1 MAAVVC
7 LTTACQDEVITEG
20 IVTLPA
26 EIGEDI
32 LFGARAGFENANPS
46 ATRTAYNGSYTVGT
60 TSYERIIWT
69 DKDKIQIYSP
79 QAHNPADGLTGDN
92 VHSAHYT
99 VVRND
104 DDKTVNNDEAYLERT
119 EETSLQWGQGD
130 DEVGTHDFYAM
141 YPSPLLFQNA
151 DGSFPFSLECAEA
164 ISMNGTNIGGYI
176 HTEQVAT
183 VTYAN
188 GKYTASPDMRYAY
201 MVAKTT
207 TTREEAYTEDADGN
221 VKGVSLTF
229 FPIVTAMELEL
240 SLPETSGTAATVNP
254 VTIAKVVV
262 KGTDIAGS
270 FTSDISGTDCWNVD
284 ASGATTAFNGNIT
297 TGSIKADEITVWTTY
312 GDNSH
317 PLTLKPGERLTFTV
331 FMKPNT
337 DLQNI
342 KVGIAS
348 DLVGQNV
355 KYKTLG
361 DSNSP
366 VTIVARKKNV
376 FTGLKLPIATTNAA
390 IDYSDWMAQLPADTE
405 LKGISLPGTGNSF
418 SYGLPR
424 NTTDRSYYVS
434 QNLTFDEQWETG
446 IRAFEIVTDRANN
459 TNGNGFADLVVQCGK
474 SDIYEMGAN
483 GSVSTTNTLK
493 VSEAVN
499 MILEKLGDNPYET
512 AMLIFTYQPE
522 GNDIKRHGPAY
533 MKQVV
538 NYVNSLDS
546 KKLVLFQ
553 PTLLLGEYPKKED
566 GTDDTTEPSNGAR
579 GKLMIIVRPNQSF
592 EKDCSSIEDDADD
605 ATVNDSLNWKG
616 ITDVIGTGTDNAASY
631 LLAINGCGTGKDK
644 WGARGY
650 KIKQVSTRNG
660 VETIAYDGF
669 APDISNNASVY
680 IESYMTSQGD
690 PIFKTYDTNMANYEY
705 TATSTSGSGN
715 NRTTTTTTITRA
727 LRDNAETLNFGYKT
741 NRTSVTCWFQEW
753 ARVIENPIYASGSQW
768 GTSYKTQWF
777 ESYEEK
783 LSNVKTTFD
792 MAITGAY
799 VEKGY
804 VFINSLCGYLAKS
817 SSPTSNTKSS
827 DTPDVSVRPSFK
839 NAWGGDYGN
848 ISALSTKLNQHFYE
862 YVNAKR
868 KEMVAPTGIVL
879 MDFVSN
885 DATNGGGA
893 YWLPQII
900 IANNE
905 FKPGVGDDDGEEDD
919 DDNTEPDDNDTPV
932 GGDQG
937 GIEG

>member
-1 MAAVVC
+1 MKKYRLIYMMAAVVC

-60 TSYERIIWT
+60 TSYESIIWT

-104 DDKTVNNDEAYLERT
+104 DATTANNDEAYLERT

-130 DEVGTHDFYAM
+130 GDNGTHDFYAM

-151 DGSFPFSLECAEA
+151 DGSFPFSLECADA

-207 TTREEAYTEDADGN
+207 TTREKAYTEADGN

-240 SLPETSGTAATVNP
+240 SLPKTSGSEATVNP

-270 FTSDISGTDCWNVD
+270 FTSDISGTDGTDCWDVD
-284 ASGATTAFNGNIT
+284 DSGATTAFKGNIT
-297 TGSIKADEITVWTTY
+297 TGSIKADEIAVWTTY
-312 GDNSH
+312 GDDEH
-317 PLTLKPGERLTFTV
+317 PLTLKPGESLTFTV
-331 FMKPNT
+331 FMKPT
-337 DLQNI
+337 AELSNI
-342 KVGIAS
+342 KVGIVS

-366 VTIVARKKNV
+366 VTVLARKKNV
-376 FTGLKLPIATTNAA
+376 FTGLKLPIATTNVG
-390 IDYSDWMAQLPADTE
+390 IDYSNWMEQLPPDTE

-418 SYGLPR
+418 SYGAS
-424 NTTDRSYYVS
+424 NANYVS
-434 QNLTFDEQWETG
+434 QTLTFDEQWEAG
-446 IRAFEIVTDRANN
+446 IRAFEIASDRNSSYTN
-459 TNGNGFADLVVQCGK
+459 TNLGSVRVECGK
-474 SDIYEMGAN
+474 YDVQLD
-483 GSVSTTNTLK
+483 GSYLTVSTVVKN
-493 VSEAVN
+493 V
-499 MILEKLGDNPYET
+499 LEKLSKNPYET
-512 AMLIFTYQPE
+512 AMVIFTYQPSD
-522 GNDIKRHGPAY
+522 NVRNGPSY
-533 MKQVV
+533 MKQLV
-538 NYVNSLDS
+538 NYIETLDAT
-546 KKLVLFQ
+546 KLVLFQ
-553 PTLLLGEYPKKED
+553 PTLLLGEYPKKAD
-566 GTDDTTEPSNGAR
+566 GTDDTTQPSTGAR
-579 GKLMIIVRPNQSF
+579 GKLMLVARPNSRD
-592 EKDCSSIEDDADD
+592 ENDRNIDDSNSNWSTASVSDE
-605 ATVNDSLNWKG
+605 ATKWANISGQIPSDSK
-616 ITDVIGTGTDNAASY
+616 AAKY
-631 LLAINGCGTGKDK
+631 LLAVNGCGTAKDK
-644 WGARGY
+644 WAARGY
-650 KIKQVSTRNG
+650 KMNG
-660 VETIAYDGF
+660 EFV
-669 APDISNNASVY
+669 PDISNNHDTY
-680 IESYMTSQGD
+680 IEQYMTTQDS
-690 PIFKTYDTNMANYEY
+690 PIFTTYDASTENNTWTN
-705 TATSTSGSGN
+705 N
-715 NRTTTTTTITRA
+715 NGVTITRA
-727 LRDNAETLNFGYKT
+727 RKDTPEDLNFGYAT
-741 NRTSVTCWFQEW
+741 NTSMVCWFQEW
-753 ARVIENPIYASGSQW
+753 ARVLPSAIYRSS
-768 GTSYKTQWF
+768 SRFQWF

-792 MAITGAY
+792 MAVSGKY
-799 VEKGY
+799 VEQGY
-804 VFINSLCGYLAKS
+804 VFINSLCGYLADSGTDESIK
-817 SSPTSNTKSS
+817 
-827 DTPDVSVRPSFK
+827 PSTGRTY
-839 NAWGGDYGN
+839 GGAYGN
-848 ISALSTKLNQHFYE
+848 ISALSTNLNQDFYQ
-862 YVNAKR
+862 YVNSKR

-905 FKPGVGDDDGEEDD
+905 FKAGVGDDDDD
-919 DDNTEPDDNDTPV
+919 DDDDDDKEPAEPEIPG

-937 GIEG
+937 GVEG

>member
-92 VHSAHYT
+92 MNSAHYT

-104 DDKTVNNDEAYLERT
+104 DATTANNDEAYLERT

-130 DEVGTHDFYAM
+130 DEAGTHDFYAM

-240 SLPETSGTAATVNP
+240 SLPKTSGSAATVNP

-270 FTSDISGTDCWNVD
+270 FTSDIRGTDCWNVD
-284 ASGATTAFNGNIT
+284 ASSGATTAFKGDII
-297 TGSIKADEITVWTTY
+297 TGSIKADEIAVWTTY
-312 GDNSH
+312 GDDEH
-317 PLTLKPGERLTFTV
+317 PLTLQPGESLTFTV
-331 FMKPNT
+331 FMKPT
-337 DLQNI
+337 AALSNI

-348 DLVGQNV
+348 DLVGQNM
-355 KYKTLG
+355 KFKTLG
-361 DSNSP
+361 NNDSP
-366 VTIVARKKNV
+366 VTVVARKKNV
-376 FTGLKLPIATTNAA
+376 FTGLKLPMATTNAA
-390 IDYSDWMAQLPADTE
+390 INYSDWMAQLPADTE

-418 SYGLPR
+418 SAGLESDIANR
-424 NTTDRSYYVS
+424 EYYVAQS
-434 QNLTFDEQWETG
+434 LTFEEQWETG

-459 TNGNGFADLVVQCGK
+459 ANGTGFSSLTVKCGK
-474 SDIYEMGAN
+474 SNVYEINATTGA
-483 GSVSTTNTLK
+483 VTTNELS
-493 VSEAVN
+493 VNSAVN
-499 MILEKLGDNPYET
+499 KILQKLRENPYET

-522 GNDIKRHGPAY
+522 GSNPARRGPAY
-533 MKQVV
+533 MKQLV
-538 NYVNSLDS
+538 NYVNTLNPNE
-546 KKLVLFQ
+546 LVMYE
-553 PTLLLGEYPKKED
+553 PTLLLGDYAETDKNPDGSIKEGAVSKD
-566 GTDDTTEPSNGAR
+566 ATGKLGAR
-579 GKLMIIVRPNQSF
+579 GKLMIVVRPNQKN
-592 EKDCSSIEDDADD
+592 EKDYSALSGGSAS
-605 ATVNDSLNWKG
+605 ANDSINWEG
-616 ITDVIGTGTDNAASY
+616 IKAQITGNAAEKI
-631 LLAINGCGTGKDK
+631 LAVNGCGTGKDK

-650 KIKQVSTRNG
+650 KING
-660 VETIAYDGF
+660 DK
-669 APDISNNASVY
+669 APDISNSAST
-680 IESYMTSQGD
+680 YMENYMQTEGE
-690 PIFKTYDTNMANYEY
+690 PIFTAYGTEDATYTWTNANG
-705 TATSTSGSGN
+705 TV
-715 NRTTTTTTITRA
+715 TITRA
-727 LRDNAETLNFGYKT
+727 PKDNAESLDFGYKT
-741 NRTSVTCWFQEW
+741 NNTSVTCWFQEW
-753 ARVIENPIYASGSQW
+753 GRVLEDDMYSSGRVQTSWISVENYQ
-768 GTSYKTQWF
+768 TQWF

-792 MAITGAY
+792 MAVSGNY

-804 VFINSLCGYLAKS
+804 VFINSLCGYLASNS
-817 SSPTSNTKSS
+817 SS
-827 DTPDVSVRPSFK
+827 TPNVSLQPSK
-839 NAWGGDYGN
+839 GNIYGGDYGN
-848 ISALSTKLNQHFYE
+848 ISALSTKLNQEFYE
-862 YVNAKR
+862 YVNTKR

-893 YWLPQII
+893 YLLPQII

-905 FKPGVGDDDGEEDD
+905 FKAGVDTGDGDDNE
-919 DDNTEPDDNDTPV
+919 EPDKPEV
-932 GGDQG
+932 PGGGDQG

>member
-1 MAAVVC
+1 MKKYRLIYMMAAVVC

-26 EIGEDI
+26 EMGEDI

-207 TTREEAYTEDADGN
+207 TTREKAYTEDADGN

-270 FTSDISGTDCWNVD
+270 FTSDISGTGCWNVD

-297 TGSIKADEITVWTTY
+297 TGSIKADEIAVWTTY
-312 GDNSH
+312 GDDEH
-317 PLTLKPGERLTFTV
+317 PLTLKPGESLTFTV
-331 FMKPNT
+331 FMKPT
-337 DLQNI
+337 ADLSNI
-342 KVGIAS
+342 KVGIVS

-366 VTIVARKKNV
+366 VTVVARKKNV
-376 FTGLKLPIATTNAA
+376 FTGLKLPIATTNVG
-390 IDYSDWMAQLPADTE
+390 IDYSNWMKQLPPDTE

-418 SYGLPR
+418 SYGAS
-424 NTTDRSYYVS
+424 NANYVS
-434 QNLTFDEQWETG
+434 QTLTFDEQWEAG
-446 IRAFEIVTDRANN
+446 IRAFEIASDRNSSYTN
-459 TNGNGFADLVVQCGK
+459 TNLGNVRVECGK
-474 SDIYEMGAN
+474 NAVQQD
-483 GSVSTTNTLK
+483 GSYLTVSTVVNYVLDK
-493 VSEAVN
+493 LSE
-499 MILEKLGDNPYET
+499 NPYET
-512 AMLIFTYQPE
+512 AMVIFTYQPN
-522 GNDIKRHGPAY
+522 GNGRNGPSY
-533 MKQVV
+533 MKQLVD
-538 NYVNSLDS
+538 YIETLDAT
-546 KKLVLFQ
+546 KLVLFQ
-553 PTLLLGEYPKKED
+553 PTLLLGEYPKKAD
-566 GTDDTTEPSNGAR
+566 GTDDTTQPSTGAR
-579 GKLMIIVRPNQSF
+579 GKLMLVARPNSRG
-592 EKDCSSIEDDADD
+592 ENDRNIDESGWNPSVSDE
-605 ATVNDSLNWKG
+605 ATKWANISDQIPSDSK
-616 ITDVIGTGTDNAASY
+616 AAKY
-631 LLAINGCGTGKDK
+631 LLAVNGCGTAKDK
-644 WGARGY
+644 WAARGY
-650 KIKQVSTRNG
+650 KMNG
-660 VETIAYDGF
+660 EFV
-669 APDISNNASVY
+669 PDISNDHATY
-680 IESYMTSQGD
+680 IEQYMTTQNS
-690 PIFKTYDTNMANYEY
+690 PIFTTYDASTENNTWTNND
-705 TATSTSGSGN
+705 GV
-715 NRTTTTTTITRA
+715 TITRA
-727 LRDNAETLNFGYKT
+727 RKDTPKDLNFGYAT
-741 NRTSVTCWFQEW
+741 NTSMVCWFQEW
-753 ARVIENPIYASGSQW
+753 ARVLPSAIYRSS
-768 GTSYKTQWF
+768 SPRIQWF

-792 MAITGAY
+792 MAVSGKY
-799 VEKGY
+799 VEQGY
-804 VFINSLCGYLAKS
+804 VFINSLCGYLADSGTDESIK
-817 SSPTSNTKSS
+817 
-827 DTPDVSVRPSFK
+827 PSTGMTY
-839 NAWGGDYGN
+839 GGAYGD
-848 ISALSTKLNQHFYE
+848 ISALSNKLNQDFYQ
-862 YVNAKR
+862 YVYSKR

-885 DATNGGGA
+885 DSENGGGA
-893 YWLPQII
+893 YWLPQLI

-905 FKPGVGDDDGEEDD
+905 FKVGVGDDDNTGGG
-919 DDNTEPDDNDTPV
+919 DDNT
-932 GGDQG
+932 GGDKE
-937 GIEG
+937 EGEGFEGEEEG

>member
-207 TTREEAYTEDADGN
+207 TTREEAYTEADGN

-240 SLPETSGTAATVNP
+240 SLPKTSGSEAAVNP

-297 TGSIKADEITVWTTY
+297 TGSIKADEIAVWTTY
-312 GDNSH
+312 GDDEH
-317 PLTLKPGERLTFTV
+317 PLTLKPGESLTFTV
-331 FMKPNT
+331 FMKPT
-337 DLQNI
+337 ADLSNI

-348 DLVGQNV
+348 DLVGQNM
-355 KYKTLG
+355 KFKTLG
-361 DSNSP
+361 NSNSP
-366 VTIVARKKNV
+366 VTVVARKKNV

-390 IDYSDWMAQLPADTE
+390 IDYSDWMAQLPANTPIF
-405 LKGISLPGTGNSF
+405 GISLPGTGNSF
-418 SYGLPR
+418 SAGLDSDAP
-424 NTTDRSYYVS
+424 DREYYVAQS
-434 QNLTFDEQWETG
+434 LTFEEQWETG
-446 IRAFEIVTDRANN
+446 IRAFEIVTDRQNN
-459 TNGNGFADLVVQCGK
+459 TTGSNFSSLTVQCGK
-474 SDIYEMGAN
+474 SDVYETNATTGAVTTTKL
-483 GSVSTTNTLK
+483 SVST
-493 VSEAVN
+493 AVN
-499 MILEKLGDNPYET
+499 KILQKLRDNPYET

-522 GNDIKRHGPAY
+522 GNSPSRCGPQY
-533 MKQVV
+533 MQQLV
-538 NYVNSLDS
+538 NYVNTLNSNE
-546 KKLVLFQ
+546 LVMYE
-553 PTLLLGEYPKKED
+553 PTLLLGDYAETDKNTDGSIKEGAVSKD
-566 GTDDTTEPSNGAR
+566 ATGELGAR
-579 GKLMIIVRPNQSF
+579 GKLMIVVRPNQKN
-592 EKDCSSIEDDADD
+592 EKDYDT
-605 ATVNDSLNWKG
+605 ATPSNGIFGFGATQTTNNDSLIWRAIKAQ
-616 ITDVIGTGTDNAASY
+616 ITGNATEKI
-631 LLAINGCGTGKDK
+631 LAVDGCGTAKDK

-650 KIKQVSTRNG
+650 KING
-660 VETIAYDGF
+660 VK
-669 APDISNNASVY
+669 APDISNSASTY
-680 IESYMTSQGD
+680 IENYMNTEGS
-690 PIFKTYDTNMANYEY
+690 PIFTAYGTEDATYTWTNG
-705 TATSTSGSGN
+705 TV
-715 NRTTTTTTITRA
+715 TITRA
-727 LRDNAETLNFGYKT
+727 PKDDAESLDFGYKT
-741 NRTSVTCWFQEW
+741 NNTSVTCWFQEW
-753 ARVIENPIYASGSQW
+753 GRVLEKDIYATDDTH
-768 GTSYKTQWF
+768 GTQYYVSYTTQWF

-792 MAITGAY
+792 MAVSGNY

-804 VFINSLCGYLAKS
+804 VFINSLCGYL
-817 SSPTSNTKSS
+817 TSGE
-827 DTPDVSVRPSFK
+827 PDVSVRPSIG
-839 NAWGGDYGN
+839 NLYGGDYGD
-848 ISALSTKLNQHFYE
+848 ISALSSELNQHFYE

-868 KEMVAPTGIVL
+868 KEMVAPTGVVL

-905 FKPGVGDDDGEEDD
+905 FKAGVGDDDDD
-919 DDNTEPDDNDTPV
+919 DDDDKEPAEPEIPG

-937 GIEG
+937 GVEG

>member
-104 DDKTVNNDEAYLERT
+104 DATTANNDEAYLERT

-130 DEVGTHDFYAM
+130 DEAGTHDFYAM

-207 TTREEAYTEDADGN
+207 TTREKAYTEADGN

-240 SLPETSGTAATVNP
+240 SFPKTSGSEAAVNP

-284 ASGATTAFNGNIT
+284 ASSGATTAFKGDIT
-297 TGSIKADEITVWTTY
+297 TGSIKADEIAVWTTY
-312 GDNSH
+312 GDNEH
-317 PLTLKPGERLTFTV
+317 PLTLKPGESLTFTV
-331 FMKPNT
+331 FMKPT
-337 DLQNI
+337 ADLSNI

-348 DLVGQNV
+348 DLVEQNM
-355 KYKTLG
+355 KFKTLG
-361 DSNSP
+361 NSNSP
-366 VTIVARKKNV
+366 VTVVARKKNV

-390 IDYSDWMAQLPADTE
+390 IDYSNWMAQLPADTE

-418 SYGLPR
+418 SYGLPG
-424 NTTDRSYYVS
+424 NITNRSYYVS

-459 TNGNGFADLVVQCGK
+459 TKGNGFADLVVQCGK

-522 GNDIKRHGPAY
+522 GNNPARCGPQY
-533 MKQVV
+533 MQQLV
-538 NYVNSLDS
+538 NYVNNTLPID
-546 KKLVLFQ
+546 KLVMYE
-553 PTLLLGEYPKKED
+553 PTQLLGDYAETDKNAD
-566 GTDDTTEPSNGAR
+566 GTVKTDAVSKDATGKLGAR
-579 GKLMIIVRPNQSF
+579 GKLMIVVRPNQKN
-592 EKDCSSIEDDADD
+592 EKDYDTATPSGGFFGVAPTTNDDSAIWT
-605 ATVNDSLNWKG
+605 A
-616 ITDVIGTGTDNAASY
+616 ITKQITGNAAGKI
-631 LLAINGCGTGKDK
+631 LAVDGCGTAKDK

-650 KIKQVSTRNG
+650 KING
-660 VETIAYDGF
+660 NK
-669 APDISNNASVY
+669 APDISNSASTY
-680 IESYMTSQGD
+680 IENYMNDEGL
-690 PIFKTYDTNMANYEY
+690 PIFTAYGTEDDTYSWTNG
-705 TATSTSGSGN
+705 TV
-715 NRTTTTTTITRA
+715 TITRA
-727 LRDNAETLNFGYKT
+727 QKDDAESLEFGYST
-741 NRTSVTCWFQEW
+741 NNTNVTCWFQEW
-753 ARVIENPIYASGSQW
+753 GRVLEKDIYATDDTH
-768 GTSYKTQWF
+768 GTQYGVRYTTHWF

-792 MAITGAY
+792 MTVSGNY

-804 VFINSLCGYLAKS
+804 VFINSLCGYL
-817 SSPTSNTKSS
+817 TSGE
-827 DTPDVSVRPSFK
+827 PDVSVQPSIGYLY
-839 NAWGGDYGN
+839 GGDYGN
-848 ISALSTKLNQHFYE
+848 ISALSTKLNQDFYQ
-862 YVNAKR
+862 YVNTKR
-868 KEMVAPTGIVL
+868 KEMVAPTGVVL

-905 FKPGVGDDDGEEDD
+905 FKAGVGDDDDD
-919 DDNTEPDDNDTPV
+919 DDDDKEPAEPEIPG

-937 GIEG
+937 GVEG